1 VWLVLTVRNTGKQF
15 MLADLPL
22 LLIVDKFVVL
32 SEELLLTEGHLGSAN
47 LSLLSMTAPLT
58 LSSNFGS

>member
-1 VWLVLTVRNTGKQF
+1 MF
-15 MLADLPL
+15 ADLL
-22 LLIVDKFVVL
+22 LLLVVDKFVVL
-32 SEELLLTEGHLGSAN
+32 SEELLLTEGHFGSTN

>member
-1 VWLVLTVRNTGKQF
+1 MLT
-15 MLADLPL
+15 DL
-22 LLIVDKFVVL
+22 LLLLVVDKFVVL
-32 SEELLLTEGHLGSAN
+32 SEELLLTEGHFGSIN